1 MPRGAA
7 VVIPVRQRT
16 PEWLA
21 ARENGIGASDAPA
34 AIGVSPWKSPLSL
47 WAEKL
52 GLIPAQPPTLP
63 MMLGTELEPLIAR
76 LYTEATGTKV
86 RRVNMLRQHPTHTFM
101 LASLDRRAGTKPVEL
116 KYSARGTGYG
126 DPGTDEVP
134 DDVLVQVLH
143 QLAVMDE
150 DEADVAAVI
159 GGRSDV
165 QIYTIRRDAAAEAAI
180 IEREAVLWD
189 HVLSRTEPPLDASDS
204 TASALVAM
212 YPQDDGETIESTDEE
227 IRAAFVQLREAAAAV
242 AAGEAVEKAAKTV
255 LKDAMGN
262 ASRLVV
268 PGVGYATWK
277 TPKDSVVV
285 HHDLIAA
292 GYRKRLEELGV
303 APADLDAVASIH
315 TEIKPNTRRFLPKFD
330 EE

>member
-1 MPRGAA
+1 MPSA
-7 VVIPVRQRT
+7 VVIPVKQRT

-21 ARENGIGASDAPA
+21 AREQGIGASDAPA

-52 GLIPAQPPTLP
+52 GLIPAQEPTLP

-76 LYTEATGTKV
+76 LYTEATGEKV
-86 RRVNMLRQHPTHTFM
+86 RRVNMLRQHPTHSFM
-101 LASLDRRAGTKPVEL
+101 LASLDRRAGRKPVEL
-116 KYSARGTGYG
+116 KYSARGNGYG

-159 GGRSDV
+159 GGRAAV
-165 QIYTIRRDAAAEAAI
+165 QIYTIRRDAKAEAAI

-189 HVLSRTEPPLDASDS
+189 HVLSRTEPPLDGSDA
-204 TASALVAM
+204 TASALAAI
-212 YPQDDGETIESTDEE
+212 YPQDDGETIESTEE
-227 IRAAFVQLREAAAAV
+227 EVRAAFVQLREAAAAV
-242 AAGEAVEKAAKTV
+242 AAGEAVEKEAKAA
-255 LKDAMGN
+255 LKAAMGT

-268 PGVGYATWK
+268 PGVGAATWK
-277 TPKDSVVV
+277 TPKDSTVV

-292 GYRKRLEELGV
+292 GYRKRLEELGEPETNLAALV
-303 APADLDAVASIH
+303 SLH

>member
-1 MPRGAA
+1 MPRESA

-52 GLIPAQPPTLP
+52 GLIPAQEPTLP
-63 MMLGTELEPLIAR
+63 MLLGTELEPLIAR
-76 LYTEATGTKV
+76 LYTEATGEKV
-86 RRVNMLRQHPTHTFM
+86 RRVNMLRQHPTHPFM
-101 LASLDRRAGTKPVEL
+101 LASLDRRAGRKPVEL

-150 DEADVAAVI
+150 DEADVAAII
-159 GGRSDV
+159 GGRSEV
-165 QIYTIRRDAAAEAAI
+165 QVYTIRRDAAAEAAI

-189 HVLSRTEPPLDASDS
+189 HVLSRTEPPLDG
-204 TASALVAM
+204 SAATEQALAAIH
-212 YPQDDGETIESTDEE
+212 PQDDGETIESVDEE
-227 IRAAFVQLREAAAAV
+227 IRAALVKLREASATSAAAEV
-242 AAGEAVEKAAKTV
+242 AEKEAKAA
-255 LKDAMGN
+255 LKAAMGT

-268 PGVGYATWK
+268 PGIGSATWK

-292 GYRKRLEELGV
+292 GFRKRLEDLGV
-303 APADLDAVASIH
+303 SPTDLAAVESLH
-315 TEIKPNTRRFLPKFD
+315 TEIKSNTRRFLAKF
-330 EE
+330 EED